1 MIKIGRCFFNENQI
15 AAIQPLIDGRG
26 ADVYLVRGAVVSVDV
41 EEDELQELL
50 EAAGLLSSDSAVEV
64 LAFAP
69 MENQELWL
77 AYEDCYLFA
86 AKDYNGQVFAYKR
99 RPKKHSACWDDS
111 GSGKPRR
118 LHGDF
123 DCLSF
128 EDEEPLDLDA
138 LFSSQATGK
147 DDPDV

>member
-1 MIKIGRCFFNENQI
+1 MIKIGRCFFNEDQI

-41 EEDELQELL
+41 EEDELP
-50 EAAGLLSSDSAVEV
+50 DSAVEV

-77 AYEDCYLFA
+77 AYEDGFLFV
-86 AKDYNGQVFAYKR
+86 AKDKSGQVYAYKE
-99 RPKKHSACWDDS
+99 RPEKEGCEWIYTGEGAGTK
-111 GSGKPRR
+111 R

-128 EDEEPLDLDA
+128 EDEEPLNLYA
-138 LFSSQATGK
+138 LFSSQATGE
-147 DDPDV
+147 DDSDV